1 MFQWN
6 AHMLNLHVNSH
17 TEHRQIN
24 KDTPFIPLKVLFYH
38 KHTEVKVTQ
47 SCPTLC
53 NPMHYTVHGTLQ
65 ARILEWVAFPFPRES
80 SQPRDQTQDSRIAGR
95 FFTSW
100 ATRGAPKRRGKY
112 VYLMLIHVDMWQ
124 KPSQDCKVI
133 IQNNNNNKAVC
144 ELSVQ

>member
-53 NPMHYTVHGTLQ
+53 NPMDYTVHGILQ
-65 ARILEWVAFPFPRES
+65 ARILEWVVFSFLQGLFP
-80 SQPRDQTQDSRIAGR
+80 TQGLNPGLLHCRWSLYQL
-95 FFTSW
+95 S
-100 ATRGAPKRRGKY
+100 PKRLGTT
-112 VYLMLIHVDMWQ
+112 VLMATTLKTIPPAQ
-124 KPSQDCKVI
+124 IAP
-133 IQNNNNNKAVC
+133 
-144 ELSVQ
+144 